1 MIPFDLD
8 GDNRGLLVLKH
19 RPKGFFA
26 ADKME
31 LLMGVGQLLGM
42 PIVHR
47 RTQLALRE
55 RIKELTCLYEIARLV
70 GPVDVPLDEILG
82 SAVNLIPPA
91 WLYPEITSARIVVD
105 ERSFLSRDHRAGCD
119 RLRSEITIEGKQRG
133 FVEVAYTD
141 KKPELDEGPFLQE
154 ERRLVDAIA
163 KELALI
169 IDQYRAEQQ
178 RKELQEQLR
187 HADRLAT
194 IGQLSAGVA
203 HELNEPLSG
212 ILGFAQL
219 AEKDPGVP
227 EQVRRDLA
235 KIVAASLHARE
246 IIKKLMLFARQSEPG
261 RKWVNLNLLVA
272 DGLDFLESRCRK
284 SGIELLRQ
292 LDKDLPEITADPGQ
306 IYQVLINLGVNAIQA
321 MPQGGRL
328 TIRTSRVADGIHLE
342 VQDTGIG
349 MDEELQ
355 AKIFMP
361 FFTTKDVGEGT
372 GLGLSVVDGIV
383 TSHGGSIATESS
395 KGIGTIF
402 TVYLPV
408 KHPIRSH

>member
-1 MIPFDLD
+1 
-8 GDNRGLLVLKH
+8 
-19 RPKGFFA
+19 
-26 ADKME
+26 
-31 LLMGVGQLLGM
+31 
-42 PIVHR
+42 
-47 RTQLALRE
+47 
-55 RIKELTCLYEIARLV
+55 
-70 GPVDVPLDEILG
+70 
-82 SAVNLIPPA
+82 
-91 WLYPEITSARIVVD
+91 
-105 ERSFLSRDHRAGCD
+105 
-119 RLRSEITIEGKQRG
+119 
-133 FVEVAYTD
+133 
-141 KKPELDEGPFLQE
+141 
-154 ERRLVDAIA
+154 
-163 KELALI
+163 
-169 IDQYRAEQQ
+169 
-178 RKELQEQLR
+178 
-187 HADRLAT
+187 
-194 IGQLSAGVA
+194 
-203 HELNEPLSG
+203 LSG

-227 EQVRRDLA
+227 EQVRRDLE

-272 DGLDFLESRCRK
+272 DGLDFLESRCQK

-321 MPQGGRL
+321 MPHGGRL
-328 TIRTSRVADGIHLE
+328 TIRTSRVANGIHLE

-349 MDEELQ
+349 IDEELQ

-395 KGIGTIF
+395 KGIGTTF